1 MDRLN
6 ADELLE
12 SFPRVRIDVDNAAFY
27 EGLLEHEVVINRCD
41 DCGHWHQPPRPLCP
55 KCWSWSLT
63 PTEVSGEGTVA
74 LVTVLRQGPRRPG
87 VDYSDGYAVVA
98 VDLDEQRG
106 LRLAG
111 GVIGTPA
118 SEVRIGDRVKLL
130 IRQDDGSS
138 PRVGF
143 EVVR

>member
-1 MDRLN
+1 MN

-12 SFPRVRIDVDNAAFY
+12 SFPRVRIDVDNATFY

>member
-1 MDRLN
+1 LDPE
-6 ADELLE
+6 DLLGA
-12 SFPRVRIDVDNAAFY
+12 FPRVRIDVDNAAFH
-27 EGLLEHEVVINRCD
+27 GALLQNRVVVNRCE

-55 KCWSWSLT
+55 QCWSWNVT
-63 PTEVSGEGTVA
+63 PAEVSGGGTVA

-87 VDYSDGYAVVA
+87 VDYTDGYAVVA
-98 VDLDEQRG
+98 VDLDEQDG

-111 GVIGTPA
+111 GVVGTPA
-118 SEVRIGDRVKLL
+118 SDVAIGDRVQVV
-130 IRQDDGSS
+130 IRRDEGSA